1 MEAALIV
8 LGIQSTLRAV
18 RAGAVLYG
26 EHARDRNVFLPDIE
40 LPGKSMEE
48 QLYLNL
54 KANPSVAD
62 ADPQLSAIWDKHKHR
77 LKDDRPEVIGAAYAV
92 MLRHM
97 AKEKLIKDGKDKE
110 NAEYEAK
117 ALSAGRMVEQWRKER
132 QPPSALARMALTLAD
147 IGLEFVASD
156 PSILGVG
163 ARGEKLIAAFATN
176 MSILIPNKVDAF
188 GAKTDFADRVLG
200 IFLRAGL
207 GTLTNNA
214 FTVFGD
220 EDIAKLLQGVT
231 KPIVD
236 ALPESIADQIRY
248 RDLVDTL
255 AGPSAEA
262 AVALLARNTET
273 YLGRYFADDKA
284 LGAVTSALFEEIKT
298 TAHGGSIVDVFSEQG
313 AIRLYQAGLQVAV
326 ERPGLFIKEDGSAN
340 KELFKGILSGAAET
354 FAKYPRFSGPLGA
367 SLAAMAVEV
376 IGVHAPA
383 LLKLNPEDPWQN
395 VAIMALGQVSA
406 GLSEALGNTRTAMK
420 GAFRS
425 FTDAQLLQLG
435 RVILTQV
442 AKTPGMLGM
451 KRSEVQSIVAGM
463 AEAMAADEK
472 LLLPADGWVRI
483 AGVAAEKAASNPGRL
498 FGLSPGERGDAL
510 AITAMKSLLKVAGDN
525 WTVGGRSDR
534 PLLFGDTLQAA
545 MERVIKALAGNVS
558 AVADN
563 PALIA
568 DFLNSLLE
576 KAYSTPKRFGSDGML
591 KVLDACIGDVLANG
605 TLPKDQEIE
614 RILSA

>member
-1 MEAALIV
+1 
-8 LGIQSTLRAV
+8 
-18 RAGAVLYG
+18 
-26 EHARDRNVFLPDIE
+26 
-40 LPGKSMEE
+40 
-48 QLYLNL
+48 
-54 KANPSVAD
+54 
-62 ADPQLSAIWDKHKHR
+62 
-77 LKDDRPEVIGAAYAV
+77 
-92 MLRHM
+92 
-97 AKEKLIKDGKDKE
+97 
-110 NAEYEAK
+110 
-117 ALSAGRMVEQWRKER
+117 
-132 QPPSALARMALTLAD
+132 
-147 IGLEFVASD
+147 
-156 PSILGVG
+156 
-163 ARGEKLIAAFATN
+163 
-176 MSILIPNKVDAF
+176 
-188 GAKTDFADRVLG
+188 
-200 IFLRAGL
+200 
-207 GTLTNNA
+207 
-214 FTVFGD
+214 
-220 EDIAKLLQGVT
+220 
-231 KPIVD
+231 
-236 ALPESIADQIRY
+236 
-248 RDLVDTL
+248 
-255 AGPSAEA
+255 
-262 AVALLARNTET
+262 
-273 YLGRYFADDKA
+273 
-284 LGAVTSALFEEIKT
+284 
-298 TAHGGSIVDVFSEQG
+298 
-313 AIRLYQAGLQVAV
+313 VAV